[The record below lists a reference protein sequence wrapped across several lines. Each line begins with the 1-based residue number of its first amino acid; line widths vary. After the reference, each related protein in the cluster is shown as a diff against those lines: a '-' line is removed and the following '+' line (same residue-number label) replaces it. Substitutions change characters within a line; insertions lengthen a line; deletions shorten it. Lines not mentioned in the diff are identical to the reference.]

1 MEGSRIEAQDLKL
14 VQVVFTL
21 CIPLSGF
28 TWDEHYHLTTNMKK
42 GGGSHDSN
50 GIGV

>member
-1 MEGSRIEAQDLKL
+1 MEGSPIEAQDLKF

-28 TWDEHYHLTTNMKK
+28 TWDEHYQFKRNMKK
-42 GGGSHDSN
+42 GGVTDDSN